1 MKLELTEK
9 ECLLLLDMLYIAEW
23 IMNSYVSHDRPE
35 TEKYRRLE
43 QKILSYGDEMGCKGV
58 VDYDEKLGGYFPT
71 RELEEGSAMD
81 FIDEY
86 DEYTFW
92 EELISHL
99 AERDFLHREGLE
111 RIRKMSR
118 EQRIKKLLGLEEK
131 YHKEFGAHGVDR
143 LVLKKGS

>member
-1 MKLELTEK
+1 MKLELTQK
-9 ECLLLLDMLYIAEW
+9 EYRLLLDILHIAQW
-23 IMNSYVSHDRPE
+23 IMNSYVIEDRPE

-58 VDYDEKLGGYFPT
+58 VDYDEKLGRYFPT
-71 RELEEGSAMD
+71 REIEEGSAMD

-92 EELISHL
+92 EELISNL
-99 AERDFLHREGLE
+99 AERDFLDREGLE

-118 EQRIKKLLGLEEK
+118 EQRIKKVVVLEEK
-131 YHKEFGAHGVDR
+131 YHKEFRAHGLDR

>member
-1 MKLELTEK
+1 MKLELTQK
-9 ECLLLLDMLYIAEW
+9 EYRLLLDILHIAEW
-23 IMNSYVSHDRPE
+23 IMNSYVIEDRPD
-35 TEKYRRLE
+35 TENYRRLE

-58 VDYDEKLGGYFPT
+58 VDYDEKLGSYFPT
-71 RELEEGSAMD
+71 REIEEGSAMD

-99 AERDFLHREGLE
+99 AERDFLDREGLE

-118 EQRIKKLLGLEEK
+118 EQRIKMFVVLEEK
-131 YHKEFGAHGVDR
+131 YHKEFRAHGLDR

>member
-9 ECLLLLDMLYIAEW
+9 EYRLLVEMLHIAEW
-23 IMNSYVSHDRPE
+23 IMNSYVSGDRPE
-35 TEKYRRLE
+35 TENYRRLE
-43 QKILSYGDEMGCKGV
+43 QKILSYADEMGCKDV

-71 RELEEGSAMD
+71 REMEEGSTMD

-86 DEYTFW
+86 DQYNFW

-99 AERDFLHREGLE
+99 AERDLIAREGME

-118 EQRIKKLLGLEEK
+118 EQRFKKLLGLEDK
-131 YHKEFGAHGVDR
+131 YRKEVGAHGLDR